1 MQPTFAGENMAVL
14 TTTQNLF
21 TPVRTCRCF
30 DISSLGSFDI
40 WMSSIMKRLIL
51 QINKTLNFFLL
62 PHMGMKVTSKVE
74 KYKNPRE
81 LRLIQI
87 KILSSLSGTPNK
99 VFNMLI
105 ILIFLDNFLK
115 IR

>member
-99 VFNMLI
+99 VFIHVNYSHLS
-105 ILIFLDNFLK
+105 
-115 IR
+115 